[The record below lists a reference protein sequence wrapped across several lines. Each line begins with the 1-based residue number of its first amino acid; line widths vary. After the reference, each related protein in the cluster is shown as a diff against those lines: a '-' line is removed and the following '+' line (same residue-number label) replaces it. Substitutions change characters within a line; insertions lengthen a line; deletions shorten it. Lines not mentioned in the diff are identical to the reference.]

1 MDWTSVILALLSG
14 TTVGGIFEAVRYRR
28 QNKRLKENEVKA
40 SDIDTQRQQ
49 MELGEDYLKKVME
62 LSELNYQAT
71 LKNGTD
77 NSEIIGE
84 VKKIV
89 RKVDD
94 IEGYLNGGFKDYM
107 KNKETMKLVDEDQPD
122 YE

>member
-1 MDWTSVILALLSG
+1 MDWTSIIIALLSG
-14 TTVGGIFEAVRYRR
+14 TAVASIVEAIRYRK
-28 QNKRLKENEVKA
+28 QNKELKNIEVRKADVESQREQMDLA
-40 SDIDTQRQQ
+40 SD
-49 MELGEDYLKKVME
+49 YLAKVKE

-84 VKKIV
+84 VKKIG

-94 IEGYLNGGFKDYM
+94 IEGYLNGGFQDYLKHKDM
-107 KNKETMKLVDEDQPD
+107 MTITDDNKPD